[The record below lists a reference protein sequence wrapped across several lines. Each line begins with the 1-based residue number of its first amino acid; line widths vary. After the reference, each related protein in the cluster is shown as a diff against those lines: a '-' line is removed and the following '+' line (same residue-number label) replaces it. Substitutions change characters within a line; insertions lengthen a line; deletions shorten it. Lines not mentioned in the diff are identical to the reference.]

1 MRCDNNLENKMKSIR
16 TFLICLTALVSISAQ
31 SDTLKLRNGETLQGG
46 FVSSDG
52 HTISFAGMEGVQS
65 YPRSEVAELIFA
77 NSNAEAAPAVAS
89 QPAAPAK
96 QAAPS
101 GSYTLPQ
108 GTLLIVSM
116 LEEVTSEEPEGR
128 GFKAKL
134 EADLMVNDVTVVPAG
149 TMVFGKITASAQA
162 RRLVGRSFLELQLT
176 GISMDGQ
183 MHSISTGNF
192 AEAGQ
197 SSLRKVVRN
206 AAVGAAVGK
215 AAGGNH
221 EDAEKGAT
229 YGAAASVLTRGKTIV
244 VPATAML
251 DFHLQQPLTLTL
263 Q

>member
-1 MRCDNNLENKMKSIR
+1 MKSIR

-65 YPRSEVAELIFA
+65 YPRSDVAELIFA
-77 NSNAEAAPAVAS
+77 NSSAAAAPAAAS
-89 QPAAPAK
+89 QPTVPAQKVAA
-96 QAAPS
+96 S
-101 GSYTLPQ
+101 GTYTLPQ
-108 GTLLIVSM
+108 GTLLTVSM
-116 LEEVTSEEPEGR
+116 SEEVTSEEPAGR

-149 TMVFGKITASAQA
+149 TMVFGKITASAEA
-162 RRLVGRSFLELQLT
+162 RRLIGRSFLELQLT
-176 GISMDGQ
+176 GISMDGE

-192 AEAGQ
+192 EEAGQ
-197 SSLRKVVRN
+197 SSLRKVARN
-206 AAVGAAVGK
+206 AAVGAAIGS
-215 AAGGNH
+215 AGGGH
-221 EDAEKGAT
+221 EDAERGAT
-229 YGAAASVLTRGKTIV
+229 YGAAASVLTRGKSIV

-263 Q
+263 P